1 MFFFLP
7 QIFALIKIKF
17 CFSKFFSFHSEAEIA
32 ANKLLKH
39 WSDLRMQAID
49 QDIMVISILVAFML
63 LLHCIAYSKV

>member
-1 MFFFLP
+1 MQHYSLQVP
-7 QIFALIKIKF
+7 
-17 CFSKFFSFHSEAEIA
+17 EAEIA